1 MHLPTDAGGE
11 KTDAEPRQNAS
22 AGKDEEN
29 NSDNALLKKFGLDV
43 VEKYFSKHQLKNN

>member
-1 MHLPTDAGGE
+1 MPEE

-22 AGKDEEN
+22 AGKEEEN

-43 VEKYFSKHQLKNN
+43 VEKILFKAPTEEQLRKG